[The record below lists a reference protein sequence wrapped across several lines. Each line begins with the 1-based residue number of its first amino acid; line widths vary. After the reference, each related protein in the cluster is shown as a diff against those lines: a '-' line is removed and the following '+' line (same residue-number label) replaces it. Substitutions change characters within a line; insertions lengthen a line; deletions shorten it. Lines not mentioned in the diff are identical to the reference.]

1 MPAYRLD
8 DHQLEFPIKGKT
20 LISFIK
26 EGVQR
31 KKPHQL
37 LLFYGLAS
45 IVIHLALYFGFW
57 YKSEDDD
64 YVANVTLNP
73 EFLETYTL
81 QHCGPSL
88 GEFKRKMG
96 VYLHEII
103 EVSHAGESK

>member
-1 MPAYRLD
+1 MV
-8 DHQLEFPIKGKT
+8 G
-20 LISFIK
+20 FIK
-26 EGVQR
+26 EGVQQ

-37 LLFYGLAS
+37 LLFYGVAS
-45 IVIHLALYFGFW
+45 IAIHLALYFGFW

-88 GEFKRKMG
+88 REFKRKMG
-96 VYLHEII
+96 VYLHEIL
-103 EVSHAGESK
+103 EGSDAKESK